1 MIKTYIDDKIMKKY
15 FKERNVFLKNP
26 YKPGAGTTPEFLAGR
41 DKILEDATNNLNELC
56 EGGMPVHTIYY
67 GIRGVGKTVLLNK
80 IEEMASNLGY
90 LYAHI
95 ECSEGFDFIKSIT
108 LSSRSFIKQLSFSE
122 KVKEKLD
129 IAKAVFMSF
138 KTTYSP
144 GDNSFSFEL
153 NEDVVQRFGNADTG
167 DFTTDLIELFTALGN
182 LAKKSDKQICFFID
196 EIQSIN
202 KEQLIALI
210 ATLHR
215 MNQLGLPILLV
226 GAGLPTILRV
236 SGDAKSYAER
246 LFDFVKIT
254 SLKEPDAV
262 DALIEPAK
270 AYNISYTPEAIKKIL
285 DVTGCYPYFIQQY
298 GKILWQ
304 LVSENYTIDKSD
316 VEVVYE
322 EYIEKLDNSFFG
334 VRLSRTTKAEKK
346 LLYAMAKC
354 KEFPCTISEISK
366 IMGKAQNSLS
376 LNRNNLINKGLI
388 YSPAHGEVDF
398 TVPQFDSFL
407 KRVNPELRLNE

>member
-1 MIKTYIDDKIMKKY
+1 MGKY
-15 FKERNVFLKNP
+15 FKERDGFLKNP
-26 YKPGAGTTPEFLAGR
+26 YKPGAGTAPEFLAGR

-67 GIRGVGKTVLLNK
+67 GVRGVGKTVLLNK
-80 IEEMASNLGY
+80 IEEMAANLGY

-95 ECSEGFDFIKSIT
+95 ECDEEFDFIKSIT
-108 LSSRSFIKQLSFSE
+108 LNCRRFIKQLSFGE
-122 KVKEKLD
+122 KVKEKID
-129 IAKAVFMSF
+129 IAKAVLMSF

-144 GDNSFSFEL
+144 NDNSFSFEL
-153 NEDVVQRFGNADTG
+153 NEDILQRYGNADTG

-182 LAKKSDKQICFFID
+182 LAKKTDKQICFFVD

-215 MNQLGLPILLV
+215 MNQLELPILLV

-254 SLKEPDAV
+254 SLKEPDAI

-270 AYNISYTPEAIKKIL
+270 AYNIMYTSDATKYIL

-298 GKILWQ
+298 GKILWK
-304 LVSENYTIDKSD
+304 LVSENCTIDKSD
-316 VEVVYE
+316 AEIVYE
-322 EYIEKLDNSFFG
+322 EYIEKLDDSFFK
-334 VRLSRTTKAEKK
+334 VRLNRTTKAEKR

-354 KEFPCTISEISK
+354 NEFPCTMGEISK
-366 IMGKAQNSLS
+366 VMGKVPNSLS

-388 YSPAHGEVDF
+388 YSPAYGEVDF
-398 TVPQFDSFL
+398 TVPQFDLFL
-407 KRVNPELRLNE
+407 KRVNPELKLNE